1 MLAAALCLQLR
12 PLLKIQFLY
21 LVYILFSLKV
31 RIIFF
36 QVYLLVIGALKIT
49 SSTYVL
55 MLISSLWLKLYL
67 INKVSICFAIC
78 LRVGVHVDFALG

>member
-1 MLAAALCLQLR
+1 MLAAALCLQLQS
-12 PLLKIQFLY
+12 LLKIKLLY
-21 LVYILFSLKV
+21 LVYILFSRKV
-31 RIIFF
+31 RIIFL

-67 INKVSICFAIC
+67 INKVSFCFTIC
-78 LRVGVHVDFALG
+78 LRVGAHVDFAVG